1 MNYKTLLTVACLG
14 CLACSDKDE
23 NVTAPVEKMEHRV
36 EFRVSRVKDYIE
48 PVYDSAR
55 ATVNLAVSLENMQ
68 DGRNTILWDTVFS
81 VRSIREFPAPQSPLV
96 IRKDISRMVTGNEVL
111 RLSNTT
117 RYFDRNNTTW
127 MAAESETV
135 PRNMPFISVEVGL

>member
-1 MNYKTLLTVACLG
+1 
-14 CLACSDKDE
+14 
-23 NVTAPVEKMEHRV
+23 
-36 EFRVSRVKDYIE
+36 
-48 PVYDSAR
+48 
-55 ATVNLAVSLENMQ
+55 
-68 DGRNTILWDTVFS
+68 
-81 VRSIREFPAPQSPLV
+81 V

-135 PRNMPFISVEVGL
+135 PRNLPFISVEIGL

>member
-1 MNYKTLLTVACLG
+1 MNYKTLLATLCIG
-14 CLACSDKDE
+14 CMGCSKEDE
-23 NVTAPVEKMEHRV
+23 NVPPPVEKLEQRI
-36 EFRVSRVKDYIE
+36 EFRVSRAKEYIE

-55 ATVNLAVSLENMQ
+55 ATVNLAISLENMQ
-68 DGRNTILWDTVFS
+68 DGKNTILWDTAFS
-81 VRSIREFPAPQSPLV
+81 VRSIREYPAPQTPLI
-96 IRKDISRMVTGNEVL
+96 IRKDISRMVSSDEVL

-135 PRNMPFISVEVGL
+135 PRNLPFISVEVGL

>member
-1 MNYKTLLTVACLG
+1 MNYKTLLTTLCLG
-14 CLACSDKDE
+14 CLACSKEDD
-23 NVTAPVEKMEHRV
+23 NVTTPVEKLEHRV
-36 EFRVSRVKDYIE
+36 EFRVSRAKDYIE
-48 PVYDSAR
+48 PIYDSAK
-55 ATVNLAVSLENMQ
+55 ATVNLAISLENMQ
-68 DGRNTILWDTVFS
+68 DGKNTILWDTAFS
-81 VRSIREFPAPQSPLV
+81 VRSLREYPAPQTPLV

-135 PRNMPFISVEVGL
+135 PRNMPFISIEIGL